1 MTLQKS
7 IFLNKVLNFVILCY
21 YYCDDNMK
29 KLIKYMD
36 KKLLIATI
44 ILFVFG
50 LIMIFS
56 ASNVTA
62 YMFGASPSRYFYKQS
77 LFLFGS
83 FIGCTIMMFIPTSK
97 YKKLSWVAL
106 IGVTFLVFVALVYGT
121 VVNDA
126 SGWIGIGGLGIQP
139 SEFAKVV
146 IIMWLACYYETT
158 RDEEFY
164 NDTAKMFFPLF
175 VIGIIT
181 FLIILQNDYGTALIF
196 LLISMFIFLLSPTSK
211 KIKLLVVGTG
221 TFLVITIVVLCL
233 TGVISFL
240 SSDKLARFNFFD
252 PCSRYLNEGN
262 QVCNGYIAINGGGIF
277 GKGLGNST
285 QKYLY
290 LPEGHTDFIFA
301 IIVEELGIVG
311 AILLMLLYMFVL
323 IRIILIGKK
332 ASKNYQ
338 ALICYGVFFY
348 LFSHIV
354 INLGGVLGL
363 MPLTG
368 IPLPFMSYGGSFALS
383 TCIALT
389 MVQRICFEINQ
400 QKN

>member
-1 MTLQKS
+1 
-7 IFLNKVLNFVILCY
+7 
-21 YYCDDNMK
+21 MK
-29 KLIKYMD
+29 KIIKYMD

-62 YMFGASPSRYFYKQS
+62 YMFGASPSRYFYKQA
-77 LFLFGS
+77 LFLLGS
-83 FIGCTIMMFIPTSK
+83 SIGCSVLMFIPTSK
-97 YKKLSWVAL
+97 YKKLSWLAL
-106 IGVTFLVFVALVYGT
+106 VGVTFLVFVALAYGA

-126 SGWIGIGGLGIQP
+126 NGWIGIGKLGVQP

-158 RDEEFY
+158 KQEEFY
-164 NDTAKMFFPLF
+164 NDTTKMFFPLF

-196 LLISMFIFLLSPTSK
+196 LAISMFIFLLSKTAK
-211 KIKLLVVGTG
+211 KIKLMVIGTG
-221 TFLVITIVVLCL
+221 LLLVLSVVLLSL
-233 TGVISFL
+233 TGAISFL

-301 IIVEELGIVG
+301 IIVEELGIIG
-311 AILLMLLYMFVL
+311 AITLMLLYMFVL
-323 IRIILIGKK
+323 IRVYLIGKR
-332 ASKNYQ
+332 SPKNYQ
-338 ALICYGVFFY
+338 SLMCYGVCFY
-348 LFSHIV
+348 LFLHII

-368 IPLPFMSYGGSFALS
+368 VPLPFMSYGGSFALS
-383 TCIALT
+383 TCAALT
-389 MVQRICFEINQ
+389 LVQRVCFETNS
-400 QKN
+400 QKK